1 MTKFKKLFD
10 EMLSKNRELFIEF
23 KIIHDQYQNDPKKY
37 RDEFNRLGEQVLP
50 IIREYEN
57 LVCGKSE
64 NSGYGKFSAKLAE
77 KFQEEVKKNYPRIDF
92 VGIK

>member
-10 EMLSKNRELFIEF
+10 EMVSKNRELFIMF
-23 KIIHDQYQNDPKKY
+23 KIVHDQYATDPETFKE
-37 RDEFNRLGEQVLP
+37 EFNRLGSQVVP
-50 IIREYEN
+50 IIQEYEN
-57 LVCGKSE
+57 ILCAKSE
-64 NSGYGKFSAKLAE
+64 NSGYGKYSTKLAE